1 MGMDCPYCDVTG
13 AEKVADALH
22 MIGEG
27 IRRTVG

>member
-22 MIGEG
+22 EIGDS
-27 IRRTVG
+27 IRGAVQ